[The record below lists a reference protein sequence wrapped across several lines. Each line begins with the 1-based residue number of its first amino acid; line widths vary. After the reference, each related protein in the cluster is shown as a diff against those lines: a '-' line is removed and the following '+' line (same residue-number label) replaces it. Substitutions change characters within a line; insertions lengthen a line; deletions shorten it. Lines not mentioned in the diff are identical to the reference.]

1 MLTAFS
7 QHISSK
13 NLLDTSRRYLLA
25 CSGGKDSMAL
35 AHLLIETQTPFEVA
49 HVNFQLRGEES
60 DEDQRFVKKWA
71 EIRSI
76 PFHTLNADTAQVAS
90 KRGISIQMAAREIR
104 YDFFEQI
111 RLQNQLDGIL
121 LAHHED
127 DQIETVLLNLTRGT
141 GIDGLAGM
149 AERNGNLIRPLL
161 PFSKSQIEKYL
172 LENQIAWREDQSNT
186 ETHYKRN
193 FLRHEVIPALLQSEP
208 TARQNILNSIDRF
221 RETSKALSS
230 LMNDWIEKNVRVENG
245 YHLLDLRAIRHHSG
259 LSTLIFQWLRPYGFN
274 PAQTVEIAQKL
285 SDYRI
290 GSAFYA
296 SDFELIFDRECLV
309 LGKKP
314 KTLSPFFLSAE
325 TKSLSTPNGTFQ
337 LEHLPWPTSLD
348 TSRENA
354 MLDLDTLDFP
364 LTVRPWKEGDRF
376 VPLGMKSE
384 KKISDFLIDLKVSL
398 IEKETVLVLESN
410 GKIAWVIGYRI
421 ADWAKCSASTRIC
434 LHFKKS

>member
-1 MLTAFS
+1 MLTAFIE
-7 QHISSK
+7 HISLK
-13 NLLDTSRRYLLA
+13 NLLDSSRRYLLA

-35 AHLLIETQTPFEVA
+35 AHLLLEAKIPFEVA

-60 DEDQRFVKKWA
+60 NEDQNFVRKWSDSH
-71 EIRSI
+71 RI
-76 PFHTLNADTAQVAS
+76 PFHTLNADTTLLAS
-90 KRGISIQMAAREIR
+90 QKGISIQMAAREIR

-111 RLQNQLDGIL
+111 RLQNHLYAVL

-172 LENQIAWREDQSNT
+172 QENQIAWREDQSNA
-186 ETHYKRN
+186 EIHYKRN

-230 LMNDWIEKNVRVENG
+230 LMKDWIEKNIRVENG
-245 YHLLDLRAIRHHSG
+245 YHILDLRAIRHQRG
-259 LSTLIFQWLRPYGFN
+259 ISTLIFQWLRPYGFN
-274 PAQTVEIAQKL
+274 PTQTVEIAQKL

-290 GSAFYA
+290 GSAFY
-296 SDFELIFDRECLV
+296 SIDYELIFDRECLV

-314 KTLSPFFLSAE
+314 STFSPISLSAE
-325 TKSLSTPNGTFQ
+325 AKSLSTPNGTYQ
-337 LEHLPWPTSLD
+337 VEHLTWPTPLD

-354 MLDLDTLDFP
+354 MLDIDTLDFP
-364 LTVRPWKEGDRF
+364 LTIRTWKEGDRF
-376 VPLGMKSE
+376 VPLGMNSE

-398 IEKETVLVLESN
+398 IEKETVLVLESA

>member
-230 LMNDWIEKNVRVENG
+230 LMNDWIEKMSVSKTAITSSISGRFGTIAV
-245 YHLLDLRAIRHHSG
+245 YLR
-259 LSTLIFQWLRPYGFN
+259 
-274 PAQTVEIAQKL
+274 
-285 SDYRI
+285 
-290 GSAFYA
+290 
-296 SDFELIFDRECLV
+296 
-309 LGKKP
+309 
-314 KTLSPFFLSAE
+314 
-325 TKSLSTPNGTFQ
+325 
-337 LEHLPWPTSLD
+337 
-348 TSRENA
+348 
-354 MLDLDTLDFP
+354 
-364 LTVRPWKEGDRF
+364 
-376 VPLGMKSE
+376 
-384 KKISDFLIDLKVSL
+384 
-398 IEKETVLVLESN
+398 
-410 GKIAWVIGYRI
+410 
-421 ADWAKCSASTRIC
+421 
-434 LHFKKS
+434 